1 MNRPESVH
9 LLVDETLP
17 FPHAEEVRVGEVVCR
32 DLLECTPD
40 VPLHEAARRMSERRV
55 SSILVVEGDA
65 VLGIWTERD
74 ALAVDFDDPA
84 TFALAVREAMSAPVR
99 TVSHTTLLHDL
110 AVRFREEHLRHYLVV
125 DEDGRRIGIV
135 SQSDV
140 VLNQGIEHY
149 LKLRR
154 VDSLVK
160 DGLHALPAAA
170 GVGEAARRMREG
182 GLDAVVVDY
191 GAEAAAT
198 AAGRYGILTER
209 DITRLVARRTGECA
223 LGELATRPLIVC
235 AEHDSLYRV
244 RLAERRI
251 RHIGVLGADGELVT

>member
-110 AVRFREEHLRHYLVV
+110 AARP
-125 DEDGRRIGIV
+125 GG
-135 SQSDV
+135 
-140 VLNQGIEHY
+140 
-149 LKLRR
+149 
-154 VDSLVK
+154 
-160 DGLHALPAAA
+160 ALSRGTPAPLP
-170 GVGEAARRMREG
+170 G
-182 GLDAVVVDY
+182 G
-191 GAEAAAT
+191 G
-198 AAGRYGILTER
+198 
-209 DITRLVARRTGECA
+209 
-223 LGELATRPLIVC
+223 
-235 AEHDSLYRV
+235 
-244 RLAERRI
+244 
-251 RHIGVLGADGELVT
+251 

>member
-1 MNRPESVH
+1 MNSPESFPPQ
-9 LLVDETLP
+9 VDEMLP
-17 FPHAEEVRVGEVVCR
+17 FPHADEVSVAEVVCR
-32 DLLECTPD
+32 DLLECAPD

-55 SSILVVEGDA
+55 SSILVVEDDA

-84 TFALAVREAMSAPVR
+84 TFALAVRAAMSAPVR

-125 DEDGRRIGIV
+125 DEAGRRVGIV

-149 LKLRR
+149 LKLRK

-160 DGLHALPAAA
+160 GGLHARPAWERPRAA
-170 GVGEAARRMREG
+170 CARAGSMRWRWITVPRRSRPQQG
-182 GLDAVVVDY
+182 
-191 GAEAAAT
+191 AT
-198 AAGRYGILTER
+198 ASSPSATSPAWWRAAPGSARWAKSPPGR
-209 DITRLVARRTGECA
+209 
-223 LGELATRPLIVC
+223 
-235 AEHDSLYRV
+235 
-244 RLAERRI
+244 
-251 RHIGVLGADGELVT
+251 

>member
-1 MNRPESVH
+1 MNSPESFPPQ
-9 LLVDETLP
+9 VDEMLP
-17 FPHAEEVRVGEVVCR
+17 FPHADEVSVGEIVCR
-32 DLLECTPD
+32 DLLECAPD

-84 TFALAVREAMSAPVR
+84 TFALAVRAAMSAPVR

-125 DEDGRRIGIV
+125 DEAGRRIGIV

-170 GVGEAARRMREG
+170 GVG
-182 GLDAVVVDY
+182 
-191 GAEAAAT
+191 
-198 AAGRYGILTER
+198 
-209 DITRLVARRTGECA
+209 
-223 LGELATRPLIVC
+223 
-235 AEHDSLYRV
+235 
-244 RLAERRI
+244 
-251 RHIGVLGADGELVT
+251 